1 MAKKISIDETYLQD
15 TLVQLLNIPSPTG
28 YTEAAIQFAQSK
40 LEELELTS
48 GQTPKGT
55 LVAEWP
61 GEKEDKPRGLTAHVD
76 TLGAMVS
83 EIKQNGRLKLSQIGG
98 YAWNSI
104 EGEGCLILT
113 RSGRSIRGSV
123 LLTKASGHIHGEKVG
138 TTPRDGDT
146 MEVRIDER
154 SLTMGETED
163 LGISVGDFV
172 AFDPRVENSS
182 SGFLRSRHLDD
193 KAGIA
198 CLLAAAQAM
207 ISADKKPSQ
216 RTILHISNYEEVGHG
231 AAAGLPSDL
240 FELVAIDMA
249 PVGEGQTSDEFHV
262 TICAKD
268 KGGPYHHK
276 LTRRLEE
283 LAQSA
288 EIPYKTDIYPFYG
301 SDGEAYWRAGGDVR
315 VALLGPGIDASH
327 SYERTHIDS
336 LRATTQL
343 IIAYLQSS

>member
-15 TLVQLLNIPSPTG
+15 ILIQLLNIPSPTG
-28 YTEAAIQFAQSK
+28 YTEAAIRFTQSK
-40 LEELELTS
+40 LEELGLTS
-48 GQTPKGT
+48 RQTPKGT

-61 GEKEDKPRGLTAHVD
+61 GKTNDKPRGLTAHID
-76 TLGAMVS
+76 TLGAMVC
-83 EIKQNGRLKLSQIGG
+83 EIKQNGRLKLSQLGG

-123 LLTKASGHIHGEKVG
+123 LLTKASGHIHGEKA
-138 TTPRDGDT
+138 TTSPRDGDT

-154 SLTMGETED
+154 SVTMGDTED
-163 LGISVGDFV
+163 LGISVGDYV
-172 AFDPRVENSS
+172 AFDPRVENSP
-182 SGFLRSRHLDD
+182 SGFIRSRHLDD

-207 ISADKKPSQ
+207 IGADKKPSQ
-216 RTILHISNYEEVGHG
+216 RTILHFSNYEEVGHG
-231 AAAGLPSDL
+231 AAAGLPGDL

-268 KGGPYHHK
+268 KAGPYHHK
-276 LTRRLEE
+276 LTRQLEE
-283 LAQSA
+283 LARSA
-288 EIPYKTDIYPFYG
+288 EIPYKIDVYPFYG
-301 SDGEAYWRAGGDVR
+301 SDGEAYWRAGGDVQ

-327 SYERTHIDS
+327 SYERTHVDS